1 MSKASDLA
9 LSTLILALS
18 VASPASAEPEP
29 KPALEIPDATDTVS
43 ASLQLDPSLAWS
55 DIWGD
60 LSHARRVTQSV
71 SAGPSIGLDA
81 AYGLSRTVQLGI
93 WGRLDD
99 YSTSSSCGACS
110 GQSFALGPS
119 FTYRLAQGTRLDPWA
134 AIGIG
139 YSFTSIHTAD
149 AKLKF
154 SGPEWARLALGADW
168 YVGSQVLIGPF
179 AELMLGTN
187 AQVPSG
193 DDSGGPHFRVAAG
206 LRLGFASN
214 ARR

>member
-1 MSKASDLA
+1 MSKASALA
-9 LSTLILALS
+9 LSALIVTLS
-18 VASPASAEPEP
+18 VAFPASAEPEP
-29 KPALEIPDATDTVS
+29 PPALEIPDATDTVS
-43 ASLQLDPSLAWS
+43 ESLQLNPTLAWT

-71 SAGPSIGLDA
+71 NGGPSIGLDA
-81 AYGLSRTVQLGI
+81 AYGLSRTVQLGL

-99 YSTSSSCGACS
+99 HSNASGCGTCS
-110 GQSFALGPS
+110 GQTFALGPD
-119 FTYRLAQGTRLDPWA
+119 FTYRLAQGTRFDPWA

-139 YSFTSIHTAD
+139 YSFTSIQTAD

-154 SGPEWARLALGADW
+154 SGPEWTRLALGADW
-168 YVGSQVLIGPF
+168 YLGSQVLLGPF

-193 DDSGGPHFRVAAG
+193 DESGGPHFRVAAG
-206 LRLGFASN
+206 LRLGFATS